1 MSRGTPVSSRKPLG
15 VSPRMLTSPGVY
27 AGGRFLERQFKENVT
42 VGLNPGKKGNTRQVV
57 VDALRAASTP
67 LDAYQVAQASGVTPS
82 QAAHTLSKLATAG
95 LAMTSDPPEC
105 VNDLAARF
113 QLTAEPNAAR
123 QDSAVVERGPH
134 QTRPPRNA

>member
-1 MSRGTPVSSRKPLG
+1 M
-15 VSPRMLTSPGVY
+15 
-27 AGGRFLERQFKENVT
+27 
-42 VGLNPGKKGNTRQVV
+42 GLNPGKKGSNTRQVV

-95 LAMTSDPPEC
+95 LAMTSDPPEF

-123 QDSAVVERGPH
+123 RD
-134 QTRPPRNA
+134 